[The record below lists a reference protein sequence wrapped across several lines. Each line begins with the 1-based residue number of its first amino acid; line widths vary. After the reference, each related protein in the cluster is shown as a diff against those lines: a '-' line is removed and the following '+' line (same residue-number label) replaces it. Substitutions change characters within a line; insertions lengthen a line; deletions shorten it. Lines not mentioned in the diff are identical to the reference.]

1 MKEASLNR
9 LAYTATVH
17 CLTGC
22 AIGEILGMVIGTALN
37 WPNVAT
43 VVLSVV
49 LAFFFGYGLTVR
61 PLLRAGIA
69 TGTVLRLAFA
79 SDTASIA
86 IMEVVDNGLMLVIPG
101 AMNAPLNSGL
111 FWGSLV
117 LSLLLGGT
125 AGFPVNCW
133 LRSRGRGHAV
143 IHHHHR
149 HGTH

>member
-101 AMNAPLNSGL
+101 AMNAPLDSGL
-111 FWGSLV
+111 FWGSLA
-117 LSLLLGGT
+117 LSLLL
-125 AGFPVNCW
+125 AASAAYPVNRW
-133 LRSRGRGHAV
+133 LISRGRGHAV
-143 IHHHHR
+143 VHHYHG

>member
-37 WPNVAT
+37 WPSSAT
-43 VVLSVV
+43 VVLSIV

-69 TGTVLRLAFA
+69 TRTVLRLALA
-79 SDTASIA
+79 SHTASIA
-86 IMEVVDNGLMLVIPG
+86 IMEVVHNGLMLIIPG
-101 AMNAPLNSGL
+101 AMNRARVPDL
-111 FWGSLV
+111 FG
-117 LSLLLGGT
+117 
-125 AGFPVNCW
+125 AQQ
-133 LRSRGRGHAV
+133 
-143 IHHHHR
+143 
-149 HGTH
+149 

>member
-1 MKEASLNR
+1 MNEASLNR
-9 LAYTATVH
+9 LAFAATAH

-22 AIGEILGMVIGTALN
+22 AIGEVLGMVIGTALSWRN
-37 WPNVAT
+37 LAT

-49 LAFFFGYGLTVR
+49 LAFFFGYALTVR

-86 IMEVVDNGLMLVIPG
+86 IMEVVDNALMLVIPG
-101 AMNAPLNSGL
+101 AMQAPLDSGL
-111 FWGSLV
+111 FWGSLA
-117 LSLLLGGT
+117 LSLLL
-125 AGFPVNCW
+125 AASAAFPVNRW
-133 LRSRGRGHAV
+133 LISRGRGHAV
-143 IHHHHR
+143 IHQYHG

>member
-9 LAYTATVH
+9 LAFAATVH

-22 AIGEILGMVIGTALN
+22 AIGEVLGMVIGTALSWRN
-37 WPNVAT
+37 LPT
-43 VVLSVV
+43 VVLSVI
-49 LAFFFGYGLTVR
+49 LAFFFGYALTVR
-61 PLLRAGIA
+61 PLLRAGIG

-101 AMNAPLNSGL
+101 AMNAPLDSGL
-111 FWGSLV
+111 FWGSLG
-117 LSLLLGGT
+117 LSLLLA
-125 AGFPVNCW
+125 AGAAFPVNRW
-133 LRSRGRGHAV
+133 LISRGRGHAV
-143 IHHHHR
+143 VHQYHG